1 MKNLQDVI
9 RRILME
15 EKYNLPSYILRRVSQ
30 EDLDNLIKKIK
41 YLIQEKGEDR
51 HYVIYS
57 EILQFIGDHMGLIKL
72 MNYETKKEFWD
83 GLFKDNDNFGQRY
96 EPLRDIFVDFVE
108 SNLEK

>member
-1 MKNLQDVI
+1 MNLRENI

-15 EKYNLPSYILRRVSQ
+15 EKYNLPNYILRRVSQ
-30 EDLDNLIKKIK
+30 EDLDYLMKRIKKF
-41 YLIQEKGEDR
+41 IQHKGDEET
-51 HYVIYS
+51 YVIHS

-83 GLFKDNDNFGQRY
+83 AWSDDEREFWPRY
-96 EPLRDIFVDFVE
+96 EPLRDIFIDFVK